1 MRRKKENL
9 IKLFLITA
17 KDVGAILIKLTARSR
32 AVNKENAPE
41 TLEVYAPIADR
52 LGMGK
57 LKSKLEDAAFKCLYP
72 EEYKRVENEAVKKCD
87 DRTEYINKIKP
98 ALREILEKEKITPL
112 EISARAKHL
121 YSLYKKLLDNKMDFN
136 KIYDLV
142 AARVIV
148 KDINDC
154 YLALGA
160 IHQFWK
166 PVPGLVKDYIA
177 RPKPNGYQSLHT
189 AIIGP
194 EGKITEIQIRTPEM
208 HSHAENGIA
217 AHWAYKEAT
226 VDPKEI
232 TSMGQLQDWQN
243 AANLFDDR
251 IFVLTPKGDVVD
263 LPEDATPVDFAYHI
277 HTIVGD
283 ECAGA
288 KINGKI
294 ASLDAKLKSGDL
306 VEILT
311 QRGKKSSADRLNFV
325 KSALAKDKIRSA
337 LRAKNRN
344 LGRGLKR
351 PGH

>member
-1 MRRKKENL
+1 
-9 IKLFLITA
+9 
-17 KDVGAILIKLTARSR
+17 
-32 AVNKENAPE
+32 
-41 TLEVYAPIADR
+41 
-52 LGMGK
+52 
-57 LKSKLEDAAFKCLYP
+57 
-72 EEYKRVENEAVKKCD
+72 
-87 DRTEYINKIKP
+87 
-98 ALREILEKEKITPL
+98 
-112 EISARAKHL
+112 
-121 YSLYKKLLDNKMDFN
+121 MDFA

-294 ASLDAKLKSGDL
+294 ASLDAKLKTGDI

-311 QRGKKSSADRLNFV
+311 QKGKKSSSDRLNFV

>member
-17 KDVGAILIKLTARSR
+17 KDVRAILIKLTARSR

-57 LKSKLEDAAFKCLYP
+57 LKSKLEDAAFKCLHP
-72 EEYKRVENEAVKKCD
+72 EKYKRVESEAVKKCD

-98 ALREILEKEKITPL
+98 ALREILEKEKIAPL

-121 YSLYKKLLDNKMDFN
+121 YSLYKKLLNCEMDFD

-142 AARVIV
+142 AARVIM
-148 KDINDC
+148 KDINAC

-160 IHQFWK
+160 IHQQWE
-166 PVPGLVKDYIA
+166 PVPGLIRDYIA

-189 AIIGP
+189 TIVGP

-217 AHWAYKEAT
+217 AHWAYKEGG
-226 VDPKEI
+226 VNNKETAWVGKFKEL
-232 TSMGQLQDWQN
+232 TSVI
-243 AANLFDDR
+243 NLFENR

-288 KINGKI
+288 KVNGKI
-294 ASLDAKLKSGDL
+294 ASLDTKLKSGDV

-344 LGRGLKR
+344 MGAKNR
-351 PGH
+351 

>member
-1 MRRKKENL
+1 MRKKKENL

-17 KDVGAILIKLTARSR
+17 KDIRAILVKLTARSR
-32 AVNKENAPE
+32 DIRKENALE
-41 TLEVYAPIADR
+41 TLEIYAPIADR
-52 LGMGK
+52 LGMGRM
-57 LKSKLEDAAFKCLYP
+57 KSKLEDEAFKCLYP
-72 EEYKRVENEAVKKCD
+72 KEYEYIESEAAKKCD

-98 ALREILEKEKITPL
+98 ALRKILESEKIMPM

-121 YSLYKKLLDNKMDFN
+121 YSLYKKLLNCEMDFD

-142 AARVIV
+142 AARVIA

-160 IHQFWK
+160 IHQNWK
-166 PVPGLVKDYIA
+166 PVPGLIKDYIA

-189 AIIGP
+189 TIIGP

-208 HSHAENGIA
+208 HTHAEEGIA
-217 AHWAYKEAT
+217 AHWAYKEGK
-226 VDPKEI
+226 VNDKE
-232 TSMGQLQDWQN
+232 TTWVGQFKELKD
-243 AANLFDDR
+243 AINLFKDR
-251 IFVLTPKGDVVD
+251 IFALTPKGDVVD
-263 LPEDATPVDFAYHI
+263 LPEGATPVDFAYHI

-288 KINGKI
+288 KVNGKI

-311 QRGKKSSADRLNFV
+311 QKGKKSSADRLNFV

-337 LRAKNRN
+337 LRAKNRK
-344 LGRGLKR
+344 LGHSLV
-351 PGH
+351 

>member
-277 HTIVGD
+277 HTIV
-283 ECAGA
+283 C
-288 KINGKI
+288 
-294 ASLDAKLKSGDL
+294 
-306 VEILT
+306 
-311 QRGKKSSADRLNFV
+311 
-325 KSALAKDKIRSA
+325 
-337 LRAKNRN
+337 
-344 LGRGLKR
+344 
-351 PGH
+351 H